1 MPLLL
6 SSGHSSSTAVRR
18 YDHKKS
24 MVEGHGS
31 TTRTVYAF
39 SKYTDSSIRKLAN
52 YTIYGKKTQQ
62 IIFLSY
68 GHTSSSSVEG
78 YVLECICDYAEAK
91 LFSITRGINKEQK
104 HIIQNIEQQ
113 KMRTMNMAQ
122 LQEKD
127 TNCHILGSPSS
138 YS

>member
-1 MPLLL
+1 
-6 SSGHSSSTAVRR
+6 V
-18 YDHKKS
+18 
-24 MVEGHGS
+24 V
-31 TTRTVYAF
+31 
-39 SKYTDSSIRKLAN
+39 
-52 YTIYGKKTQQ
+52 
-62 IIFLSY
+62 
-68 GHTSSSSVEG
+68 
-78 YVLECICDYAEAK
+78 ECICDYAEAK

-104 HIIQNIEQQ
+104 HIIQNIQ

>member
-1 MPLLL
+1 
-6 SSGHSSSTAVRR
+6 
-18 YDHKKS
+18 
-24 MVEGHGS
+24 MV
-31 TTRTVYAF
+31 
-39 SKYTDSSIRKLAN
+39 
-52 YTIYGKKTQQ
+52 
-62 IIFLSY
+62 
-68 GHTSSSSVEG
+68 
-78 YVLECICDYAEAK
+78 ECICDYAEAK

-104 HIIQNIEQQ
+104 HIMQKIEQQ